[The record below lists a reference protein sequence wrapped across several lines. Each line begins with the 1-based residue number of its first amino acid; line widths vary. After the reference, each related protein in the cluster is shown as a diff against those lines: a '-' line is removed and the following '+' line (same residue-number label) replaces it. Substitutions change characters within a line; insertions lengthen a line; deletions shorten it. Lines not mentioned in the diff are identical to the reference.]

1 MAVKTDHLSP
11 NYLVLALS
19 AYTLCKTFTLEFLL
33 KYIGFVIQLKAIIVE
48 KKMMYTII
56 AVAIV
61 AIAAVAVFMLMNNSS
76 ENHEAASFEDTR
88 LRIYGNANGDDVID
102 KTDLNLVKWIIDSNT
117 DADKTNDVDWQKDY
131 PLADANYDSKVNSS
145 DVDVIQKII
154 NKEKTKMYYFNKYER
169 VTYVNYPISDK
180 IGGEYLV
187 IQLLPAIGSYEM
199 LKAVDETTPKN
210 YSKVYPGVD
219 KMPVMGT
226 WREITI
232 KSLNDL
238 YEKGTIGT
246 FLQWTGGQN
255 QDYIWDKAVVSGLA
269 DKMSF
274 VIVPCQGPDVIQG
287 VLELACMLGDQ
298 SLSDKYVKWY
308 DKAMNLMDTI
318 EDKIEGGK
326 KTVTAVRCYTNKVS
340 GIAAFGSAQGPA
352 LWFNKVINFQPA
364 YVGKTNF
371 TNIESIENFT
381 STATDEVIVM
391 FQKNCDWSEF
401 NDLVETYLTDVYS
414 ATSQFKNEKMYVVD
428 FEMMPFA
435 AGPAGCY
442 ILAAHLYPTL
452 FDLDDALDFLQE
464 YLDDFAVREGAD
476 ARQGFTYT
484 GGGYAN

>member
-1 MAVKTDHLSP
+1 MDITDYLSP
-11 NYLVLALS
+11 FFINLVQS
-19 AYTLCKTFTLEFLL
+19 VNIFCKTFTLESLF
-33 KYIGFVIQLKAIIVE
+33 KYIGLVIQPKAIIVD

-56 AVAIV
+56 AVAVV
-61 AIAAVAVFMLMNNSS
+61 AIAAVAVFMLMNNNS

-88 LRIYGNANGDDVID
+88 LRIYGNANGDDIID
-102 KTDLNLVKWIIDSNT
+102 KTDLNLVKWIIDCNT
-117 DADKTNDVDWQKDY
+117 DDDKTNDVDWQKDY

-180 IGGEYLV
+180 IGGEYLI
-187 IQLLPAIGSYEM
+187 IQLLPAIGSYSM
-199 LKAVDETTPKN
+199 LKAIDDTTPKN
-210 YSKVYPGVD
+210 YSNVYPGVD

-232 KSLNDL
+232 ESLNDL
-238 YEKGTIGT
+238 YTKGTIGT
-246 FLQWTGGQN
+246 FMQWTGGQN
-255 QDYIWDKAVVSGLA
+255 QDYIWDKAVASGLA

-308 DKAMNLMDTI
+308 DKAMTLMDSI

-326 KTVTAVRCYTNKVS
+326 KTITAVRCYTNKVS
-340 GIAAFGSAQGPA
+340 GIGAFGSAQGPA

-371 TNIESIENFT
+371 TPIESIENFS

-401 NDLVETYLTDVYS
+401 NDLVETYLRDVYS
-414 ATSQFKNEKMYVVD
+414 ATPQFQNETMYVVD
-428 FEMMPFA
+428 FELMPFA

-484 GGGYAN
+484 GNGYAN

>member
-1 MAVKTDHLSP
+1 M
-11 NYLVLALS
+11 
-19 AYTLCKTFTLEFLL
+19 FT
-33 KYIGFVIQLKAIIVE
+33 
-48 KKMMYTII
+48 MI
-56 AVAIV
+56 AVAVIAV
-61 AIAAVAVFMLMNNSS
+61 AAIAVFMLMNNDESS
-76 ENHEAASFEDTR
+76 ESHEAASFEDTR
-88 LRIYGNANGDDVID
+88 LRIYGNANGDDLID
-102 KTDLNLVKWIIDSNT
+102 KTDLNLVKWIIDCNT
-117 DADKTNDVDWQKDY
+117 DDDDTNDVDWEKDY
-131 PLADANYDSKVNSS
+131 PLADTNYDGKVDSS
-145 DVDVIQKII
+145 DADVIQKII
-154 NKEKTKMYYFNKYER
+154 NKEKTKMYYYNKYGR

-180 IGGEYLV
+180 IGGEYLI
-187 IQLLPAIGSYEM
+187 IQLLPAIGSYSM
-199 LKAVDETTPKN
+199 LKAIDDTTPKN
-210 YSKVYPGVD
+210 YSNVYPGVD
-219 KMPVMGT
+219 KMPVMGS

-232 KSLNDL
+232 ESLNDL

-246 FLQWTGGQN
+246 FMQWTGGQN
-255 QDYIWDKAVVSGLA
+255 QDYIWDKAVASGLA

-308 DKAMNLMDTI
+308 DKAMTLMDSI

-371 TNIESIENFT
+371 TTIESIENF
-381 STATDEVIVM
+381 SSSATDEVVVM

-401 NDLVETYLTDVYS
+401 NGLVETYLSDVYS

-428 FEMMPFA
+428 FEIMPFA

-442 ILAAHLYPTL
+442 ILAAHLYPEL
-452 FDLDDALDFLQE
+452 FNLDDALDFLQE
-464 YLDDFAVREGAD
+464 YLDSFAVREGAN

-484 GGGYAN
+484 GDGYAN

>member
-1 MAVKTDHLSP
+1 M
-11 NYLVLALS
+11 
-19 AYTLCKTFTLEFLL
+19 F
-33 KYIGFVIQLKAIIVE
+33 KYIGLVIQYKAIIVD

-56 AVAIV
+56 AVAVV
-61 AIAAVAVFMLMNNSS
+61 AIAAIAVFMLMNNNS

-102 KTDLNLVKWIIDSNT
+102 KTDVSLVKWIIDCNT
-117 DADKTNDVDWQKDY
+117 DDDKTNDVDWQKDY

-154 NKEKTKMYYFNKYER
+154 NKEKTRMYYFNKYER

-199 LKAVDETTPKN
+199 LKAIDETTPKN

-232 KSLNDL
+232 ESLNDF

-246 FLQWTGGQN
+246 FMQWTGGQN
-255 QDYIWDKAVVSGLA
+255 QDYIWDKAVASGLA

-308 DKAMNLMDTI
+308 DKAMNLMDSI
-318 EDKIEGGK
+318 EEKIEGGK
-326 KTVTAVRCYTNKVS
+326 KTITAVRCYTNKVS

-352 LWFNKVINFQPA
+352 LWFNKVINFQSD

-371 TNIESIENFT
+371 TNIGSVENFT
-381 STATDEVIVM
+381 ASATDEVVVM
-391 FQKNCDWSEF
+391 FQKNCDWKDF
-401 NDLVETYLTDVYS
+401 NDLVEEYLKAVYGSTD
-414 ATSQFKNEKMYVVD
+414 QFKNETMYIVD

-442 ILAAHLYPTL
+442 ILAAHLYPEL
-452 FDLDDALDFLQE
+452 FDLDEALDFLQV

-476 ARQGFTYT
+476 AREGFTYT
-484 GGGYAN
+484 GPGYSK

>member
-1 MAVKTDHLSP
+1 MD
-11 NYLVLALS
+11 
-19 AYTLCKTFTLEFLL
+19 
-33 KYIGFVIQLKAIIVE
+33 
-48 KKMMYTII
+48 KKIMHTVI

-61 AIAAVAVFMLMNNSS
+61 AIAAAAAVVLIKGSNSDDHS
-76 ENHEAASFEDTR
+76 AASFEDTR
-88 LRIYGNANGDDVID
+88 LRIYGNANGDDLID
-102 KTDLNLVKWIIDSNT
+102 KTDVGIIKWIISSNS
-117 DADKTNDVDWQKDY
+117 DDDKTNDVDWKNDY
-131 PLADANYDSKVNSS
+131 PLADANYDGKVNSQ
-145 DVDVIQKII
+145 DVEVTQKII
-154 NKEKTKMYYFNKYER
+154 DKKETRMYYFNKYER

-180 IGGEYLV
+180 IGGEYLI
-187 IQLLPAIGSYEM
+187 IQLLPAIGSYDM
-199 LKAVDETTPKN
+199 LKAIDDTTPKN
-210 YSKVYPGVD
+210 YSNVYPGVD

-232 KSLNDL
+232 ESLNTL
-238 YEKGTIGT
+238 YTEGTIGT
-246 FLQWTGGQN
+246 FMQWTGGQN
-255 QDYIWDKAVVSGLA
+255 QDYIWDKAVASGLA

-308 DKAMNLMDTI
+308 DEAMDMMDSI
-318 EDKIEGGK
+318 EEKIEGGK
-326 KTVTAVRCYTNKVS
+326 KTITAVRCYTNKTS
-340 GIAAFGSAQGPA
+340 GIGAFGSAQGPA

-371 TNIESIENFT
+371 TNIESIENFS

-401 NDLVETYLTDVYS
+401 NDLVETYLSDVYS
-414 ATSQFKNEKMYVVD
+414 ATSQFKNETMYVVD

-442 ILAAHLYPTL
+442 ILAAHLYPEL

-464 YLDDFAVREGAD
+464 YLDDFAVRKGAD

-484 GGGYAN
+484 GYGYAHRG

>member
-1 MAVKTDHLSP
+1 LDKKIT
-11 NYLVLALS
+11 
-19 AYTLCKTFTLEFLL
+19 
-33 KYIGFVIQLKAIIVE
+33 IAIVV
-48 KKMMYTII
+48 
-56 AVAIV
+56 VAIV
-61 AIAAVAVFMLMNNSS
+61 AIAAVAVFVMTNNS
-76 ENHEAASFEDTR
+76 NTDDHKAASFEDTR
-88 LRIYGNANGDDVID
+88 LRIYGNANGDDKID
-102 KTDLNLVKWIIDSNT
+102 NTDINLIKWIVSSNT
-117 DADKTNDVDWQKDY
+117 DSDSTNDVDWKKDY
-131 PLADANYDSKVNSS
+131 PLADANYDGKLNSE
-145 DVDVIQKII
+145 DVDVTQKIVDK
-154 NKEKTKMYYFNKYER
+154 KETRMYYFNKYER

-180 IGGEYLV
+180 IGGEYLI
-187 IQLLPAIGSYEM
+187 IQLLPAIGSYSM
-199 LKAVDETTPKN
+199 LKAIDDTTPKN

-219 KMPVMGT
+219 KMPVMGS

-232 KSLNDL
+232 ESLNDL

-246 FLQWTGGQN
+246 FMQWTGGQN
-255 QDYIWDKAVVSGLA
+255 QDYIWDKAVASGLA

-308 DKAMNLMDTI
+308 DEAMDLMDSI
-318 EDKIEGGK
+318 EKKIEGGK
-326 KTVTAVRCYTNKVS
+326 KTITAVRCYTNKTS

-371 TNIESIENFT
+371 TNIESIENF
-381 STATDEVIVM
+381 SATATDEVIVM

-401 NDLVETYLTDVYS
+401 NTLVETYLKDVYS
-414 ATSQFKNEKMYVVD
+414 ATTQFKNEKMYIVD

-442 ILAAHLYPTL
+442 ILASNLYPEL
-452 FDLDDALDFLQE
+452 FSIDDALDFLQE
-464 YLDDFAVREGAD
+464 YLDNFAVREGAD

-484 GGGYAN
+484 GDGYAK

>member
-1 MAVKTDHLSP
+1 MHTV
-11 NYLVLALS
+11 
-19 AYTLCKTFTLEFLL
+19 
-33 KYIGFVIQLKAIIVE
+33 
-48 KKMMYTII
+48 I

-61 AIAAVAVFMLMNNSS
+61 AIAAAAAVVLIKGSNSDDHS
-76 ENHEAASFEDTR
+76 AASFEDTR
-88 LRIYGNANGDDVID
+88 LRIYGNANGDDLID
-102 KTDLNLVKWIIDSNT
+102 KTDVGIIKWIISSNS
-117 DADKTNDVDWQKDY
+117 DDDKTNDVDWKNDY
-131 PLADANYDSKVNSS
+131 PLADANYDGKVNSQ
-145 DVDVIQKII
+145 DVEVTQKII
-154 NKEKTKMYYFNKYER
+154 DKKETRMYYFNKYER

-180 IGGEYLV
+180 IGGEYLI
-187 IQLLPAIGSYEM
+187 IQLLPAIGSYDM
-199 LKAVDETTPKN
+199 LKAIDDTTPKN
-210 YSKVYPGVD
+210 YSNVYPGVD

-232 KSLNDL
+232 ESLNTL
-238 YEKGTIGT
+238 YTEGTIGT
-246 FLQWTGGQN
+246 FMQWTGGQN
-255 QDYIWDKAVVSGLA
+255 QDYIWDKAVASGLA

-308 DKAMNLMDTI
+308 DEAMDMMDSI
-318 EDKIEGGK
+318 EEKIEGGK
-326 KTVTAVRCYTNKVS
+326 KTITAVRCYTNKTS
-340 GIAAFGSAQGPA
+340 GIGAFGSAQGPA

-371 TNIESIENFT
+371 TNIESIENFS

-401 NDLVETYLTDVYS
+401 NDLVETYLSDVYS
-414 ATSQFKNEKMYVVD
+414 ATSQFKNETMYVVD

-442 ILAAHLYPTL
+442 ILAAHLYPEL

-464 YLDDFAVREGAD
+464 YLDDFAVRKGAD

-484 GGGYAN
+484 GYGYAHRG

>member
-1 MAVKTDHLSP
+1 L
-11 NYLVLALS
+11 
-19 AYTLCKTFTLEFLL
+19 F
-33 KYIGFVIQLKAIIVE
+33 KYIGLVIQYKAIIVD

-56 AVAIV
+56 AVAVV
-61 AIAAVAVFMLMNNSS
+61 AIAAIAVFMLMNNNS

-102 KTDLNLVKWIIDSNT
+102 KTDVSLVKWIIDCNT
-117 DADKTNDVDWQKDY
+117 DDDKTNDVDWQKDY

-154 NKEKTKMYYFNKYER
+154 NKEKTRMYYFNKYER

-199 LKAVDETTPKN
+199 LKAIDETTPKN

-232 KSLNDL
+232 ESLNDF

-246 FLQWTGGQN
+246 FMQWTGGQN
-255 QDYIWDKAVVSGLA
+255 QDYIWDKAVASGLA

-308 DKAMNLMDTI
+308 DKAMNLMDSI
-318 EDKIEGGK
+318 EEKIEGGK
-326 KTVTAVRCYTNKVS
+326 KTITAVRCYTNKVS

-371 TNIESIENFT
+371 TNIESIENFS

-391 FQKNCDWSEF
+391 FQKNCDWTEF
-401 NDLVETYLTDVYS
+401 NDLVETYLKDVYS

-428 FEMMPFA
+428 FEIMPFA

-442 ILAAHLYPTL
+442 ILAANLYPEL
-452 FDLDDALDFLQE
+452 FDIDDALDFLQE

-484 GGGYAN
+484 GDGYAN